1 MGNFEEL
8 LAFQISY
15 GLAKKV
21 FIISKGFP
29 KEELFGLTDQI
40 RRSSRSVSVNIVEAY
55 RKRRYAKHFIS
66 KLSDADGEC
75 SETLVW
81 LKMAKDF
88 GYLDEITFLELYQE
102 FERVGKLLGAM
113 MKNPEKFYRPPTTNG

>member
-1 MGNFEEL
+1 MGKYEEL

-21 FIISKGFP
+21 FINSKGFP
-29 KEELFGLTDQI
+29 KEEIYSLTDQL
-40 RRSSRSVSVNIVEAY
+40 RRSSRSICVNIVEAY
-55 RKRRYAKHFIS
+55 RKRIYPKHFIS

-81 LKMAKDF
+81 LKMAYDF
-88 GYLDEITFLELYQE
+88 NYLDKNTFNELNEEY
-102 FERVGKLLGAM
+102 ERVGRIIGSM
-113 MKNPEKFYRPPTTNG
+113 MKNPEKFR